1 MELEFKDRKV
11 NILGTEYKI
20 KVEKISEN
28 DYMRKNNFAGYC
40 SEYSKTIVI
49 GDVNE
54 KEYFD
59 FESDL
64 EKKASFKETLRH
76 EIIHAFLDESGLSR
90 DSDVP
95 RQGWAKN
102 EEMVDW
108 IAIQSPKIFE
118 AFRQVGCL
126 GEEQKVICEPMDER
140 VKEIGVPLP
149 EELIELM
156 EKKKK

>member
-1 MELEFKDRKV
+1 MEFKDRTV

-28 DYMRKNNFAGYC
+28 EYMKKNNFVGYC

-49 GDVNE
+49 GDVDE

-64 EKKASFKETLRH
+64 EKNASLKETLRH
-76 EIIHAFLDESGLSR
+76 EIIHAFFNESGLSCN
-90 DSDVP
+90 SNVILG
-95 RQGWAKN
+95 GWAKN

-126 GEEQKVICEPMDER
+126 SDDMKFEVDSND
-140 VKEIGVPLP
+140 
-149 EELIELM
+149 
-156 EKKKK
+156 

>member
-1 MELEFKDRKV
+1 MK
-11 NILGTEYKI
+11 
-20 KVEKISEN
+20 
-28 DYMRKNNFAGYC
+28 KNKCIGYC
-40 SEYSKTIVI
+40 SAYSKTIVI

-59 FESDL
+59 CESDL
-64 EKKASFKETLRH
+64 EKKELFKETLRH
-76 EIIHAFLDESGLSR
+76 EIIHVFLDESGLPF
-90 DSDVP
+90 DSNVSGE
-95 RQGWAKN
+95 GWARN

-126 GEEQKVICEPMDER
+126 GEEQKCKPINEGCLDER
-140 VKEIGVPLP
+140 VKPIGVPLP